1 MQVIKQLY
9 RENYTGESVVS
20 QLTMQ
25 GGEWNIQREWVPNAI
40 TNSFTTT
47 QALVIGNGPSW
58 QDPQS
63 GFDLSHVARH
73 KGGLFGTDRLQT
85 YGTNGLFKK
94 FSPDF
99 LVVDDNDAKEVA
111 QSGYTNDHIVY
122 AHGTKII
129 EFPGKFYL
137 IPQDPSWN
145 AGSVATY
152 MACFDGHKKI
162 FLMGFDGV
170 QGNDAFYE
178 QTMAQLFK
186 LYADVDFVRV
196 CPTREFYMPE
206 SWKYAV
212 NLRQITFRDFVLEAD
227 IG

>member
-1 MQVIKQLY
+1 MQVIKKLY

-25 GGEWNIQREWVPNAI
+25 GGEWDIQREWVPNAI
-40 TNSFTTT
+40 TNIYTTT
-47 QALVIGNGPSW
+47 QALVIGGGPSW
-58 QDPQS
+58 KDPHS
-63 GFDLSHVARH
+63 GFDLGHISRH
-73 KGGLFGTDRLQT
+73 KGGLFGADRLQT
-85 YGTNGLFKK
+85 YGTNSLFKQ

-99 LVVDDNDAKEVA
+99 LVVDDDNAEEVA

-122 AHGTKII
+122 AHGTKIL

-186 LYADVDFVRV
+186 LYSDVDFVRV
-196 CPTREFYMPE
+196 CPTVEYYMPE

>member
-1 MQVIKQLY
+1 MQVIKKLY

-20 QLTMQ
+20 SLTMS
-25 GGEWNIQREWVPNAI
+25 GGEWDIKREWVPNAI
-40 TNSFTTT
+40 TNIHTTT
-47 QALVIGNGPSW
+47 QALVIGGGPSW
-58 QDPQS
+58 QDPDT
-63 GFDLSHVARH
+63 GFDLSHIARH
-73 KGGLFGTDRLQT
+73 KGGLLGVDRLQT
-85 YGTNGLFKK
+85 YGTNTLYKK
-94 FSPDF
+94 FTPDF
-99 LVVDDNDAKEVA
+99 LVVDDDEAKECA
-111 QSGYTNDHIVY
+111 QSGYTNDNIVY
-122 AHGTKII
+122 AHGAKIL

-145 AGSVATY
+145 AGSIATY

-178 QTMAQLFK
+178 QTMAQIFK
-186 LYADVDFVRV
+186 LYSDVDFVRV
-196 CPTREFYMPE
+196 CPTLGYYMPD
-206 SWKYAV
+206 SWKYQV

>member
-122 AHGTKII
+122 AHGTKIL

-162 FLMGFDGV
+162 FLMGFDGA

-206 SWKYAV
+206 SWKYQV